1 MPKMVH
7 FGEFWKPVAYGHTVL
22 PGKSILKWQ
31 KLMENAQIQKFKCD
45 IFSNFQT
52 LCKTQKAQNHQLP
65 GFKSAIYWKW
75 IFSMQRFSPSKW
87 ICAHAESSEE
97 DEDYSI
103 FSRFWIYAFSG
114 SKKRKTWIRK
124 FLGYFQENGNSI
136 TFLCSYENWPLSSWN
151 ISILHQP

>member
-1 MPKMVH
+1 M
-7 FGEFWKPVAYGHTVL
+7 
-22 PGKSILKWQ
+22 
-31 KLMENAQIQKFKCD
+31 D
-45 IFSNFQT
+45 
-52 LCKTQKAQNHQLP
+52 
-65 GFKSAIYWKW
+65 
-75 IFSMQRFSPSKW
+75 FSMQRFSPSKW

-136 TFLCSYENWPLSSWN
+136 TFLCSYEDWPLSSWN
-151 ISILHQP
+151 ISILHHPKSFLVWKPLESILLENYKKSHCELRTFTFWVNKKFIKNSQKWSIRRVFDKLRVSVKQRYQTRQF